1 MAGARAAGYDLP
13 MPFDPAHYPSIEPA
27 PAQPDPVRKMP
38 TLIKALQQQESLRS
52 VIESISSELDLRPL
66 LTQIVRHACEL
77 LDAWDGAIGLYD
89 PEQDLIRIEA
99 CYRMPEDEIGA
110 EFRLGIG
117 LAGQVL
123 ERRGPVTFDN
133 YLEVPNPT
141 RDDRPGFAVVGVPI
155 IWQDRLIGFFGLGAP
170 APHSFGEADIESLAL
185 LGRHAAIAIHNA
197 RRYQDERERAQRW
210 ALVARVGK
218 LITSGLEVDQLLQ
231 TAVDAIHETLGYPT
245 VCIGLVDEAD
255 SSRLRIDSIG
265 GIYRQL
271 LAGQT
276 HYLPIDRGIMG
287 AAVSERA
294 VQRINNV
301 VQDPRY
307 IPPPGTRGIRAEL
320 AVPLLLDREVL
331 GTLNA
336 ESGTPFT
343 DHDVASFQLVAD
355 HLAVAIDNA
364 RLFATAQRLAV
375 LEERQRLAHDLHDSV
390 SQRIFSTLLLA
401 QSIGPAWKRNPEE
414 GERLVEQVV
423 RQSQEAQVE
432 MRALLAELRPDSQA
446 PPPAASISESRGS
459 LLGALAG
466 HARELE
472 QHGLEL
478 VLNGTEYQSQSAMAE
493 DILYRIAREALHNVI
508 KHAQAQ
514 RVNIYLSSVGTR
526 LILEVTD
533 DGIGPPVKLRRGGLG
548 LTSMHS
554 RAEEL
559 GGRCELVAGADG
571 GSVLRAELPTGI
583 QEEMP

>member
-1 MAGARAAGYDLP
+1 M
-13 MPFDPAHYPSIEPA
+13 
-27 PAQPDPVRKMP
+27 
-38 TLIKALQQQESLRS
+38 IKALQQQESLRS

-99 CYRMPEDEIGA
+99 CYRMPKDEIGS
-110 EFRLGIG
+110 EFRLGVG

-123 ERRGPVTFDN
+123 EQRGPVTFDN

-141 RDDRPGFAVVGVPI
+141 RNDRPGFAVVGVPI

-170 APHSFGEADIESLAL
+170 APHSFGDADIESLAL

-218 LITSGLEVDQLLQ
+218 LITSGLDVDRLLQ
-231 TAVDAIHETLGYPT
+231 TAVDAIHETLGYST
-245 VCIGLVDEAD
+245 VCIGLVDEED
-255 SSRLRIDSIG
+255 SSRLRIDAIG
-265 GIYRQL
+265 GIYREL
-271 LAGQT
+271 LSGQT

-287 AAVSERA
+287 AAVRERA
-294 VQRINNV
+294 VQRVNDV
-301 VQDPRY
+301 GQDPRY

-320 AVPLLLDREVL
+320 AVPLQLDRKVL

-336 ESGTPFT
+336 ESSTPFS

-401 QSIGPAWKRNPEE
+401 QSIVPAWKRNPDE
-414 GERLVEQVV
+414 GQRLVAQVV

-432 MRALLAELRPDSQA
+432 MRFLLAELRPDADPSSPA
-446 PPPAASISESRGS
+446 PNISGSRD
-459 LLGALAG
+459 LLDALAD

-472 QHGLEL
+472 QHGVEL
-478 VLNGTEYQSQSAMAE
+478 KLDGSEYQPQSAMAE

-508 KHAQAQ
+508 KHAQARQ
-514 RVNIYLSSVGTR
+514 VEILLSSSGRR
-526 LILEVTD
+526 LVLEVTD
-533 DGIGPPVKLRRGGLG
+533 DGIGPAAESRGNGLG
-548 LTSMHS
+548 LISMRS
-554 RAEEL
+554 RAEEH
-559 GGRCELVAGADG
+559 GGRCELAAGAGG
-571 GSVLRAELPTGI
+571 GSVLRAELPAGI
-583 QEEMP
+583 QEQEP